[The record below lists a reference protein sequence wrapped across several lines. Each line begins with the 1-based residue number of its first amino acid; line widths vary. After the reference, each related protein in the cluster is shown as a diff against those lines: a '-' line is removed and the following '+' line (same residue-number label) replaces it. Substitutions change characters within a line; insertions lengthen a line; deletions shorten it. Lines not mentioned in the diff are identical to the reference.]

1 MAVEGHL
8 WLWRSIYKCGGPCIA
23 VEGMYIF
30 GGLCMRVGGGGGGH
44 VILWRAL
51 YSFGSE
57 SHE

>member
-23 VEGMYIF
+23 VEGMDIF
-30 GGLCMRVGGGGGGH
+30 GGLCMRVGGGGH